1 MKGLSRVVHSD
12 CSISIGRNDTSK
24 MIFMT
29 QIVPEQLT
37 LMTAAS
43 SSLTR
48 DLRLQYQV
56 NI

>member
-12 CSISIGRNDTSK
+12 CSISIGCNDTSK

-29 QIVPEQLT
+29 QIVPERLT

-43 SSLTR
+43 SLLTR